1 MNAPTN
7 KCAGRAEAAPRSAHT
22 TTPRRNAAR
31 SREAGHLGERKPRLA
46 QHTQPRRDAT
56 GTRGARIQQYKG
68 GTPRRAEAAPRTA
81 HTTTRQRVGHAA
93 RMPQYKACFTHAR
106 STRLHSHTN
115 AGPGRDTPLPQASLG
130 SLGPLA
136 PAQPA
141 AQAHAA
147 RDAAYKTRLGYT
159 FALEAE
165 EGQDTSGGPCK
176 IRVAKLLRW

>member
-1 MNAPTN
+1 MPLQT
-7 KCAGRAEAAPRSAHT
+7 SA
-22 TTPRRNAAR
+22 
-31 SREAGHLGERKPRLA
+31 LGERKPRLA

-56 GTRGARIQQYKG
+56 GTRGAHIQQYKG
-68 GTPRRAEAAPRTA
+68 GTPGRAEAAPRTA
-81 HTTTRQRVGHAA
+81 RTTTPRRAGHAA
-93 RMPQYKACFTHAR
+93 RIPQYKACFTHAR

-141 AQAHAA
+141 AQAHAT

-159 FALEAE
+159 FAIRSRRGARHQRRPRRRQGRWRDKQVRWESGSRASVSTHNHGRRLEVR
-165 EGQDTSGGPCK
+165 G
-176 IRVAKLLRW
+176 RVPAV